1 MSETRQARYIR
12 NRALRTAAEGS
23 AQRRP
28 WSIPDARVA
37 LDVSLTVPQAALRV
51 GRTASAVE
59 SLRRRWR
66 LGRLP
71 DALSAHLPLPP
82 PPVDAG
88 DDRDE

>member
-12 NRALRTAAEGS
+12 NRALRTAADS
-23 AQRRP
+23 SVPRRP

-71 DALSAHLPLPP
+71 DALSAHLPPP
-82 PPVDAG
+82 PPTPQG
-88 DDRDE
+88 TNRDD

>member
-1 MSETRQARYIR
+1 MSGDGVETRQARYIR
-12 NRALRTAAEGS
+12 NRAARTASDNS
-23 AQRRP
+23 ARRRP

-37 LDVSLTVPQAALRV
+37 LDVTLTVPQAALQV

-71 DALSAHLPLPP
+71 DALAAHLAPP
-82 PPVDAG
+82 GAG
-88 DDRDE
+88 GSE

>member
-1 MSETRQARYIR
+1 MSRDGVETRQARYIR
-12 NRALRTAAEGS
+12 NRAARTASDSS
-23 AQRRP
+23 ARRRP

-37 LDVSLTVPQAALRV
+37 LDVTLTVPQAALQV

-71 DALSAHLPLPP
+71 DALAAHLP
-82 PPVDAG
+82 PPVQGAAS
-88 DDRDE
+88 E